1 MQKQSLDHDKR
12 PWGEF
17 QVIDSGDGFQVKR
30 IIVLPG
36 KRLSLQSHK
45 FRKEHWVVSSGE
57 AEVEINNK
65 ISKIFPEDSKYY
77 FVQSK
82 VGRAR
87 DAKEVR
93 DIFKSNNRF
102 GDYYKSIKNTIHHV
116 KGISKENDII
126 FIGGSTFVVSDI
138 FDKN

>member
-30 IIVLPG
+30 ITVLPG

-65 ISKIFPEDSKYY
+65 SGWIQFDEDNLVS
-77 FVQSK
+77 F
-82 VGRAR
+82 
-87 DAKEVR
+87 
-93 DIFKSNNRF
+93 
-102 GDYYKSIKNTIHHV
+102 
-116 KGISKENDII
+116 NDMMELI
-126 FIGGSTFVVSDI
+126 
-138 FDKN
+138 

>member
-17 QVIDSGDGFQVKR
+17 QVIDSGDGSQVKR
-30 IIVLPG
+30 ITVLPG

-65 ISKIFPEDSKYY
+65 ISKLTIAESIDIPLGAIHRLSNKSKSKLIIIEIQFGSNLSED
-77 FVQSK
+77 
-82 VGRAR
+82 
-87 DAKEVR
+87 
-93 DIFKSNNRF
+93 
-102 GDYYKSIKNTIHHV
+102 
-116 KGISKENDII
+116 DII
-126 FIGGSTFVVSDI
+126 RYEDDFNRT
-138 FDKN
+138 